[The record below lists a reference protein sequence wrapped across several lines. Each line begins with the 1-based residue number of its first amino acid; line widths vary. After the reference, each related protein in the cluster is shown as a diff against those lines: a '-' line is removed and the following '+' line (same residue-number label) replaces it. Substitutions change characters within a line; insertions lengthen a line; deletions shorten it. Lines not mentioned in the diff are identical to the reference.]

1 MLNADVVFLMDAS
14 TTDTLQN
21 FESQKVLIKLLMK
34 NLGALSENLRASLIL
49 YSTSAYVK
57 SELKYYTTSQTF
69 ENEVEK
75 ATYLKGKSLLQKVM
89 HQWKGSLSSLK
100 DKNGESLVLFWRKYP
115 SFWEF
120 LFHFETITKKTSF
133 KSYIIV
139 QLLVQ
144 LKNEISFSV

>member
-1 MLNADVVFLMDAS
+1 MLTADVVFLMDAS

-57 SELKYYTTSQTF
+57 SELKNYTTSQTF

-75 ATYLKGKSLLQKVM
+75 TTYLKGK
-89 HQWKGSLSSLK
+89 
-100 DKNGESLVLFWRKYP
+100 
-115 SFWEF
+115 
-120 LFHFETITKKTSF
+120 
-133 KSYIIV
+133 
-139 QLLVQ
+139 
-144 LKNEISFSV
+144 

>member
-49 YSTSAYVK
+49 YHKSAYVK

-75 ATYLKGKSLLQKVM
+75 ATYLKGK
-89 HQWKGSLSSLK
+89 
-100 DKNGESLVLFWRKYP
+100 
-115 SFWEF
+115 
-120 LFHFETITKKTSF
+120 
-133 KSYIIV
+133 
-139 QLLVQ
+139 
-144 LKNEISFSV
+144 

>member
-1 MLNADVVFLMDAS
+1 MLTADVVFLMDAS

-57 SELKYYTTSQTF
+57 SELKNYTTSQTF

-75 ATYLKGKSLLQKVM
+75 ATYLKGK
-89 HQWKGSLSSLK
+89 
-100 DKNGESLVLFWRKYP
+100 
-115 SFWEF
+115 
-120 LFHFETITKKTSF
+120 
-133 KSYIIV
+133 
-139 QLLVQ
+139 
-144 LKNEISFSV
+144 